1 MVENDCG
8 GKLGLVLMVGAMVKK
23 SLIKYSTDGWGC
35 VLSVFFGLRSNYGRV
50 IESNGTFF

>member
-35 VLSVFFGLRSNYGRV
+35 VLSVFFGLMSNYGRV

>member
-1 MVENDCG
+1 MGENDCG

-35 VLSVFFGLRSNYGRV
+35 VLSVFFGLRSNYGRI